1 MQEAAAGWQETSEP
15 GAIREMPLEELHSG
29 LQALS
34 ALSGTASRAPREP
47 HFLLRAAP
55 YTLAEGIGLH
65 PSASGDGGRRWGQ
78 AGEGRYFS
86 PVPPLLS
93 SRLAAPEFLCQE
105 AHAPGRKAPS
115 PGVSSG
121 EGTALS
127 SSWRPPLPR
136 SQPREENRPGCWL
149 PPPVPT
155 CPRKAS
161 PKGPRRAP
169 GVPLLPLRCRL
180 ARLQR
185 PELREVG
192 GCRPPWGHLLARHPG
207 AQNPRGGRPPARLS
221 AEVRGNAA

>member
-127 SSWRPPLPR
+127 SSWRPLFPGRSLEKRIVLAVGFLLLSPRVHGKPRRKVPGGPLVCLCSHCGAGWPACRGR
-136 SQPREENRPGCWL
+136 SSEKWGAVGLREDTCWL
-149 PPPVPT
+149 VTP
-155 CPRKAS
+155 
-161 PKGPRRAP
+161 GPETP
-169 GVPLLPLRCRL
+169 EEEGLPHGSQLK
-180 ARLQR
+180 
-185 PELREVG
+185 
-192 GCRPPWGHLLARHPG
+192 
-207 AQNPRGGRPPARLS
+207 
-221 AEVRGNAA
+221 

>member
-127 SSWRPPLPR
+127 SSWRPLFPGRSLEKRIVLAVGFLLLSHVSTESLTERSPEGPWCASAPTAVPAGPPAEAGAQRSGGLSASVGTPAGSSPR
-136 SQPREENRPGCWL
+136 GPKPQR
-149 PPPVPT
+149 
-155 CPRKAS
+155 RKAS
-161 PKGPRRAP
+161 RTA
-169 GVPLLPLRCRL
+169 L
-180 ARLQR
+180 
-185 PELREVG
+185 
-192 GCRPPWGHLLARHPG
+192 
-207 AQNPRGGRPPARLS
+207 N
-221 AEVRGNAA
+221 